1 MRPIAEK
8 HSVRLKMNGMR
19 SLLVTGG
26 AGFIGS
32 NFVLQTLARESGV
45 GRLVNLD
52 LLTYA
57 GNPSNLTTAEF
68 DPRYV
73 FVRGDIGDRE
83 LVADLL
89 TRYEITDVAN
99 FAAEPH
105 VDRSIDGP
113 EAFLETNVRG

>member
-1 MRPIAEK
+1 M
-8 HSVRLKMNGMR
+8 
-19 SLLVTGG
+19 LVTGG

-99 FAAEPH
+99 FAAYLADLFMRASEAVECEVPH
-105 VDRSIDGP
+105 VIDRVS
-113 EAFLETNVRG
+113 EHLAS